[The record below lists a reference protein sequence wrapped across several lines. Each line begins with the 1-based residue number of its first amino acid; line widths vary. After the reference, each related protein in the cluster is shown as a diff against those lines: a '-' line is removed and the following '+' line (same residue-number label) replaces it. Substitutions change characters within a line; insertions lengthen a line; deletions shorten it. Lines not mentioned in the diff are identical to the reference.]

1 MFTPETRIERAR
13 RLRREQT
20 PFERALWKLLRA
32 HQMEGSHFRR
42 QHPIGRFTADFACP
56 QAKLVVELDGNS
68 HDERL
73 EQDAVRDE
81 FLREC
86 GWTTLRIPNR
96 DLMRSPEDVWKN
108 IEAALGSGVEPP
120 SN

>member
-32 HQMEGSHFRR
+32 HQMEGFHFRR

-56 QAKLVVELDGNS
+56 AAKVVIELDGDS
-68 HDERL
+68 HDERV
-73 EQDAVRDE
+73 EQDAARDE
-81 FLREC
+81 FLRER
-86 GWTTLRIPNR
+86 GWTILRVPNR
-96 DLMRSPEDVWKN
+96 DLIRAPEDVWKN
-108 IEAALGSGVEPP
+108 IEAALSCAIEPA
-120 SN
+120 SH